1 MITSEIF
8 EKYKLLT
15 NTFTTQQAVDI
26 LNREYNSSWVVEDFI
41 LFERIDSIFEEDYE
55 LESRKIEFNYL
66 KNQKLWQST
75 KI

>member
-26 LNREYNSSWVVEDFI
+26 LNREYNSNWVVEDFI